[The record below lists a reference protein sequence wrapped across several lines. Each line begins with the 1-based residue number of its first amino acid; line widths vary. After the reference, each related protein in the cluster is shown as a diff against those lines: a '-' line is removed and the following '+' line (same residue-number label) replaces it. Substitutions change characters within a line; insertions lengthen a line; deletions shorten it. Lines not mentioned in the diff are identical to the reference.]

1 MRVCTACKVEKP
13 LDNFSRLYRGKLGYR
28 SQCKACDKAY
38 RENNQKHKVPNDNEK
53 YEVNAITMTN
63 HFYLHFGFS
72 ERRYNES
79 EWYDSKKYNIE
90 PIATIKTNKR

>member
-1 MRVCTACKVEKP
+1 MRVCTACEVEKP

-38 RENNQKHKVPNDNEK
+38 RENNQKLKVPNDNEK